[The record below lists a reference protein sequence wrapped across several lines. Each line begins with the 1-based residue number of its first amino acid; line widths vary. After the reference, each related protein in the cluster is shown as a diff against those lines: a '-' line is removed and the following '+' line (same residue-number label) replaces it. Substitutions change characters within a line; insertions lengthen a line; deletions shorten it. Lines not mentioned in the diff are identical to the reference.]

1 MKKKSLLIVVRWAF
15 TLSIKSTDTIF
26 TNYVFATMNREI
38 QLARNSLRSATENIL
53 DVGWKRKFKNWR
65 KTTDAVAEAEQIDGN
80 TSFT

>member
-53 DVGWKRKFKNWR
+53 DVG
-65 KTTDAVAEAEQIDGN
+65 
-80 TSFT
+80 